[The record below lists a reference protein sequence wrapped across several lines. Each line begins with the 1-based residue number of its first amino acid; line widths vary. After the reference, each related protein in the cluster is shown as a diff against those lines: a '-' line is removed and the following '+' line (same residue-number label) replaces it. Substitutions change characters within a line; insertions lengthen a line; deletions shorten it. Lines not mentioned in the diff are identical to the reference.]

1 MTRAPMLRAAAAVAV
16 SAALAIG
23 LTACVSSSKNEPATT
38 LPSHSATETI
48 PAPSGGTIDQQIA
61 SPSPVPTVD
70 ATIGKTA
77 KVDGGVTIHLA
88 SATATK
94 VTAKTPGEVT
104 GSAVIVTVVVTNKGT
119 STASIDSAYLDLV
132 ASDGTLGIGT
142 TAGNGKPLQGTLAPG
157 ASATGS
163 YVFMLSTPRGRDV
176 TITVSHAAGAPVAQ
190 FEGTIS

>member
-1 MTRAPMLRAAAAVAV
+1 MTRVGILKTGVALVV
-16 SAALAIG
+16 SATLMVG
-23 LTACVSSSKNEPATT
+23 LTACVSSAKSEPAST
-38 LPSHSATETI
+38 LPTHSATEPV

-61 SPSPVPTVD
+61 SPAPLPTVE

-77 KVDGGVTIHLA
+77 KVDAGVTIQLA
-88 SATATK
+88 SVTATK
-94 VTAKTPGEVT
+94 VTAETPGETT
-104 GSAVIVTVVVTNKGT
+104 GSAVVVTVVVTNKGT
-119 STASIDSAYLDLV
+119 STASVDSAYLQLV

-142 TAGNGKPLQGTLAPG
+142 TAGNGKPLTGTIAPG